1 MSEDDEL
8 TALSDAFIDADDHK
22 DAVHNVARCLKIV
35 ADKIVEEKRR
45 TGRFCFCF
53 FSINTICFT
62 DSLYNNVNDQN
73 NCFIFIMQTYFG
85 FLFFFGN
92 P

>member
-8 TALSDAFIDADDHK
+8 TGLSDAFIDADDHK
-22 DAVHNVARCLKIV
+22 DAIHDVARCLKIV

-53 FSINTICFT
+53 FSIYSICFT
-62 DSLYNNVNDQN
+62 GSLYNNVNDQTIILYLS
-73 NCFIFIMQTYFG
+73 CKHI
-85 FLFFFGN
+85 LDFFGN